1 METVRRSRSGLLLLI
16 VLLAAVLLP
25 AIAAAQTQPAS
36 QPIDVIK
43 VQGAIDRPLFGYL
56 SDALDQAVA
65 DHAVVVLQLNT
76 SGTISEDGVA
86 LADEVASLPVPVL
99 TWTGPVPAR
108 ASGAGLLL
116 MYAASLAGVA
126 PGSQTGPLLPLDL
139 RDPGAV
145 PADLN
150 ATIDGWLASRGRTV
164 DRSNE
169 DQALNAQ
176 QALDGGYASVADNS
190 VLGFLDQVDGKV
202 VQTPGG
208 PVTLHTKIATSEQQ
222 IQQTGGVDIRFI
234 EPGPVKRVQHGVA
247 SPTMV
252 YVLLILGIACLAFEL
267 TQPGFGFAGFAGIFL
282 LVLAGYGIWIVPPTS
297 WFGAVLFLAGIG
309 LLGLDVRLRRLG
321 ALSGLGLL
329 VFLAGSLLMY
339 RGVAAPIRISPW
351 LIGGAVVATLLYY
364 GFGLTVAIQSRD
376 RILSTQ
382 RGLIGLTGEARGRLA
397 PDGPVYVKG
406 ALWRGRSLG
415 DPIAPGSR
423 VRVRGVDG
431 LILKVVAEP
440 LGAEDVAGEPFGPGE
455 DPPASV

>member
-1 METVRRSRSGLLLLI
+1 MRRTLPVVF
-16 VLLAAVLLP
+16 VLLVAPVLWSTV
-25 AIAAAQTQPAS
+25 ATAQTQPAA

-43 VQGAIDRPLFGYL
+43 VQGAIDRTLYGYL
-56 SDALDQAVA
+56 NDALDRAVA
-65 DHAVVVLQLNT
+65 ERAVVVLELNT
-76 SGTISEDGVA
+76 SGTIGEDGVA
-86 LADEVASLPVPVL
+86 LADKVASLPVPVL

-126 PGSQTGPLLPLDL
+126 PGSQTGPLTPLDL
-139 RDPGAV
+139 RDPTAA
-145 PADLN
+145 PPDLN
-150 ATIDGWLASRGRTV
+150 ATIDRWLAARGRTI

-169 DQALNAQ
+169 EHALTAQ
-176 QALDGGYASVADNS
+176 QALDGGYATVADPS
-190 VLGFLDQVDGKV
+190 VLGFLDKVDQTQ

-208 PVTLHTKIATSEQQ
+208 PVTLHTKIATTEQQ
-222 IQQTGGVDIRFI
+222 IQQTGGVQIRFI

-252 YVLLILGIACLAFEL
+252 YVLLILGIACLAFEM
-267 TQPGFGFAGFAGIFL
+267 TQPGFGFAGFAGVFL

-297 WFGAVLFLAGIG
+297 WLGAALFLLGIG

-321 ALSGLGLL
+321 PLTGLGLL
-329 VFLAGSLLMY
+329 VFLAGSLLLY
-339 RGVAAPIRISPW
+339 RGVAEPIRISPW
-351 LIGGAVVATLLYY
+351 LIGGAVVASFLYY

-415 DPIAPGSR
+415 EPIAPGSR

-440 LGAEDVAGEPFGPGE
+440 AEAEGVEDEPLGIEEEP
-455 DPPASV
+455 PPAPM

>member
-1 METVRRSRSGLLLLI
+1 MRRSRSRFLLLP

-25 AIAAAQTQPAS
+25 AVAAAQTPPTAQAV
-36 QPIDVIK
+36 DVIK
-43 VQGAIDRPLFGYL
+43 VQGAIDRPLFEYL

-65 DHAVVVLQLNT
+65 EHAVVVLELNT
-76 SGTISEDGVA
+76 SGTIGEDGVA
-86 LADEVASLPVPVL
+86 LAAKVASLPVPVL

-139 RDPGAV
+139 RDPSAV
-145 PADLN
+145 PSDLS
-150 ATIDGWLASRGRTV
+150 ATIDGWLAARGRTV

-169 DQALNAQ
+169 EQALNAQ
-176 QALDGGYASVADNS
+176 QALDGGYATVADNS
-190 VLGFLDQVDGKV
+190 VLGFLDQVDQTQ
-202 VQTPGG
+202 VQTPEG

-222 IQQTGGVDIRFI
+222 IQQTGGVQLRFI
-234 EPGPVKRVQHGVA
+234 EPGPIKRIQHGVA

-252 YVLLILGIACLAFEL
+252 YVLLILGIACLAFEA

-282 LVLAGYGIWIVPPTS
+282 LALAGYGIWIVPPTS
-297 WFGAVLFLAGIG
+297 WFGAALFLGGIG

-321 ALSGLGLL
+321 VLTGLGLL
-329 VFLAGSLLMY
+329 AFLAGSLLLY

-415 DPIAPGSR
+415 EPIAPGSR

-431 LILKVVAEP
+431 LILKVVAET
-440 LGAEDVAGEPFGPGE
+440 GQGEDVADQPFGLGE
-455 DPPASV
+455 EPPTPV